1 MRILITGGAGFIGSY
16 LCEHYLN
23 LNHEVTVIDNLSTS
37 SIKNI
42 DTFDQNFIF
51 IEGDITDIGLV
62 NDLVSKTDLVIHLA
76 AAVGVKT
83 ILSKP
88 IESITTNF
96 LGSEIVL
103 TACSKFNKRILIAS
117 TSEIYGKNL
126 TQPLSEEDDR
136 VVGPPQILRWSYA
149 DAKALEESLA
159 HALHLS
165 KQLKVTTVRFFNT
178 VGPRQSSKYGM
189 VLPSFIEQASKDLPL
204 IIHGDGSQ
212 TRVFCHVKDAVEA
225 VTRLLESNASIGEVF
240 NIGGV
245 EEISIL
251 NLAHKVKRILKSNSE
266 LVFESYDKVFG
277 ETFEDMIRRTPNIT
291 KIQQLIGWKPSY
303 DLDQIIMHIHASM
316 GYKNLAQP

>member
-1 MRILITGGAGFIGSY
+1 MRVLITGGAGFIGSH
-16 LCEHYLN
+16 LCEYYLK
-23 LNHEVTVIDNLSTS
+23 LNYEVTVIDNLSTS
-37 SIKNI
+37 SINNI
-42 DTFDQNFIF
+42 NAFDKNFIF
-51 IEGDITDIGLV
+51 IEGDITDIELV
-62 NDLVSKTDLVIHLA
+62 NNLVSKTDLVIHLA

-96 LGSEIVL
+96 LGSEIIL
-103 TACSKFNKRILIAS
+103 TACAKFDKRILIAS

-159 HALHLS
+159 HALYLS

-189 VLPSFIEQASKDLPL
+189 VLPNFIEKAREDLPL

-212 TRVFCHVKDAVEA
+212 TRVFCHVNDAIEA
-225 VTRLLESNASIGEVF
+225 VTKLLESNAAIGEVY

-251 NLAHKVKRILKSNSE
+251 NLAHKVKKILNSNSE
-266 LVFESYDKVFG
+266 ILFESYDKVFG
-277 ETFEDMIRRTPNIT
+277 DTFEDMIRRTPNIN

-303 DLDQIIMHIHASM
+303 DLSQIIMDIHKSM
-316 GYKNLAQP
+316 I

>member
-1 MRILITGGAGFIGSY
+1 MRVLITGGAGFIGSH
-16 LCEHYLN
+16 LCEHYLK
-23 LNHEVTVIDNLSTS
+23 LNYEVTVIDNFSTC
-37 SIKNI
+37 SINNINAFDKN
-42 DTFDQNFIF
+42 FVF
-51 IEGDITDIGLV
+51 IEGDITNIELV
-62 NDLVSKTDLVIHLA
+62 NNLVSKTDLVIHLA

-96 LGSEIVL
+96 LGSEIIL
-103 TACSKFNKRILIAS
+103 TACAKFDKRILIAS

-159 HALHLS
+159 HALYLS

-189 VLPSFIEQASKDLPL
+189 VLPNFIEKAREDLPL

-212 TRVFCHVKDAVEA
+212 TRVFCHVNDAIEA
-225 VTRLLESNASIGEVF
+225 VTKLLESNSAIGEVY

-251 NLAHKVKRILKSNSE
+251 NLAHKVKKILNSNSE
-266 LVFESYDKVFG
+266 ILFESYDKVFG
-277 ETFEDMIRRTPNIT
+277 DTFEDMIRRTPNIN

-303 DLDQIIMHIHASM
+303 DLSQIIMDIHKSM
-316 GYKNLAQP
+316 I

>member
-1 MRILITGGAGFIGSY
+1 MSLY
-16 LCEHYLN
+16 LCEYYLK
-23 LNHEVTVIDNLSTS
+23 LNYEVTVIDNLSTS
-37 SIKNI
+37 SINNI
-42 DTFDQNFIF
+42 NAFDKNFIF
-51 IEGDITDIGLV
+51 IEGDITDIELV
-62 NDLVSKTDLVIHLA
+62 NNLVSKTDLVIHLA

-96 LGSEIVL
+96 LGSEIIL
-103 TACSKFNKRILIAS
+103 TACAKFDKRILIAS

-159 HALHLS
+159 HALYLS

-189 VLPSFIEQASKDLPL
+189 VLPNFIEKAREDLPL

-212 TRVFCHVKDAVEA
+212 TRVFCHVNDAIEA
-225 VTRLLESNASIGEVF
+225 VTKLLESNAAIGEVY

-251 NLAHKVKRILKSNSE
+251 NLAHKVKKILNSNSE
-266 LVFESYDKVFG
+266 ILFESYDKVFG
-277 ETFEDMIRRTPNIT
+277 DTFEDMIRRTPNIN

-303 DLDQIIMHIHASM
+303 DLSQIIMDIHKSM
-316 GYKNLAQP
+316 I